1 MASILKVDK
10 IRGTGLDSDSISIDG
25 SGNITTTKTPS
36 GFVPAGGVI
45 QTVQNKLED
54 VTRVAITS
62 SSFQATNITA
72 TITPT
77 STSSKVLIMMSTS
90 ANNNNTNNTGM
101 PITIYRNGSTDLS
114 GAGDGFTTVE
124 TRGAR
129 SHMPVSIQ
137 VLDSPATTSATTYT
151 MYTRSN
157 SGSTVELPYSNG
169 NETAVVIL
177 QEIAG

>member
-1 MASILKVDK
+1 MEYSVSTLKTNTIQAATGSTINIATGTNLSGAAGSIVAP
-10 IRGTGLDSDSISIDG
+10 GQ
-25 SGNITTTKTPS
+25 
-36 GFVPAGGVI
+36 VI

-54 VTRVAITS
+54 IARIATS
-62 SSFQATNITA
+62 SSSFVATNVTG
-72 TITPT
+72 TITPKFA
-77 STSSKVLIMMSTS
+77 SSKVLIMMTTS

-101 PITIYRNGSTDLS
+101 PITIYRNDSVNLS
-114 GAGDGFTTVE
+114 GAGDGFTEVE

-157 SGSTVELPYSNG
+157 SGSTVELPFSNN

>member
-1 MASILKVDK
+1 MSTLKTNTIQATSGSTVSIASGHKLY
-10 IRGTGLDSDSISIDG
+10 
-25 SGNITTTKTPS
+25 
-36 GFVPAGGVI
+36 VPGHVI
-45 QTVQNKLED
+45 QVVQNKLED
-54 VTRVAITS
+54 VTRVATS
-62 SSFQATNITA
+62 STSFVATNITG

-90 ANNNNTNNTGM
+90 GNNNQTNNTGM

-114 GAGDGFTTVE
+114 GAGDGFTMVE

-151 MYTRSN
+151 MYARSN
-157 SGSTVELPYSNG
+157 SGSAVELPYSDG

>member
-1 MASILKVDK
+1 MAGTLSVQKIQGLASSAAPTTVEISSGHKLTGAAGSIVAP
-10 IRGTGLDSDSISIDG
+10 GQ
-25 SGNITTTKTPS
+25 
-36 GFVPAGGVI
+36 VI

-54 VTRVAITS
+54 VTRIATTS
-62 SSFQATNITA
+62 TSFTATNITA

-101 PITIYRNGSTDLS
+101 PITIYRNGSTNLS

>member
-1 MASILKVDK
+1 
-10 IRGTGLDSDSISIDG
+10 
-25 SGNITTTKTPS
+25 
-36 GFVPAGGVI
+36 
-45 QTVQNKLED
+45 
-54 VTRVAITS
+54 
-62 SSFQATNITA
+62 
-72 TITPT
+72 
-77 STSSKVLIMMSTS
+77 MSTS

>member
-1 MASILKVDK
+1 MVATIKVGKIAAAVGTTVNVESGHKISGAAS
-10 IRGTGLDSDSISIDG
+10 SIIAPG
-25 SGNITTTKTPS
+25 M
-36 GFVPAGGVI
+36 VI

-54 VTRVAITS
+54 VARVAITS
-62 SSFQATNITA
+62 TSFQATNITG

-77 STSSKVLIMMSTS
+77 STSSKILIMMSTS
-90 ANNNNTNNTGM
+90 GNNNNTNNTGM

>member
-1 MASILKVDK
+1 MAGTLSVQKIQGLATSATPTTVEISSGHKLTGAAGSIVAP
-10 IRGTGLDSDSISIDG
+10 GQ
-25 SGNITTTKTPS
+25 
-36 GFVPAGGVI
+36 VI

-62 SSFQATNITA
+62 SSFQATNITG

-90 ANNNNTNNTGM
+90 GNNNNTNNTGM

-151 MYTRSN
+151 MYARSN
-157 SGSTVELPYSNG
+157 TGSTVELPYSSA

>member
-1 MASILKVDK
+1 MTGQINVNKIAARTGNTITIESGDK
-10 IRGTGLDSDSISIDG
+10 ISGAAGSIVAPG
-25 SGNITTTKTPS
+25 Q
-36 GFVPAGGVI
+36 VI

-54 VTRVAITS
+54 VARIATS
-62 SSFQATNITA
+62 SSSFVATNVTG

-77 STSSKVLIMMSTS
+77 STSSKVLIMMTTS

-101 PITIYRNGSTDLS
+101 PITIYRNGSVNLS
-114 GAGDGFTTVE
+114 GAGDGFTEVE

-157 SGSTVELPYSNG
+157 SGSTVELPYSN
-169 NETAVVIL
+169 NHETAVVIL